1 MHGLKVGLRRI
12 MSSQGNTNYLATYSY
27 LGLKPHAKQTKMHKM
42 HINLASKNQRLLAGR
57 AAGGGAGEKEEGRA
71 YRPAHCT
78 QFQVNGQRQ
87 MLISN
92 EILWT
97 IQLVQIFYHPTR
109 RHIYDCRT
117 GRHKAKPQV
126 SGPPSLSLFFPFLH
140 ILSLSVCVCVLS
152 PQDIHFAAAAA
163 ASSVLGSSSV
173 CVIKRTGQAQ
183 RWEITKF
190 RNLLSAISAAAAA
203 AQGLLG

>member
-1 MHGLKVGLRRI
+1 MQ
-12 MSSQGNTNYLATYSY
+12 S
-27 LGLKPHAKQTKMHKM
+27 KPKMHKM
-42 HINLASKNQRLLAGR
+42 HINLASKKQRLLAGR
-57 AAGGGAGEKEEGRA
+57 AVGAGEKEEGRA

-126 SGPPSLSLFFPFLH
+126 SGPPSPPLASFLAH
-140 ILSLSVCVCVLS
+140 TFSVCVCLARRTFILLLLLLLLSWAPLLSVLS
-152 PQDIHFAAAAA
+152 SEQ
-163 ASSVLGSSSV
+163 V
-173 CVIKRTGQAQ
+173 KRKG
-183 RWEITKF
+183 EK
-190 RNLLSAISAAAAA
+190 
-203 AQGLLG
+203 